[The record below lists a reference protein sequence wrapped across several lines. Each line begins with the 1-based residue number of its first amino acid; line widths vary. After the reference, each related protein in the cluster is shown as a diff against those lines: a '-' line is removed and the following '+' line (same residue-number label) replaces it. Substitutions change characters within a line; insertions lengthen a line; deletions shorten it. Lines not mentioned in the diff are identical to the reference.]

1 MWDILLIILAILS
14 FTYIVW
20 QVIKRFPRLANIKL
34 DNLPDLVA
42 KRQKDIILKN
52 RLARTSQEFLSKL
65 QDWTAPVG
73 QSINV
78 RFRLYYE
85 KLKKAE
91 IDFRRRGYKKL
102 SAVINQSQ
110 VTDERLVA
118 SKQLLN
124 QEEYKKAEDLL
135 LDILS
140 LDHHNVEA
148 YRLLAQVYRNTKEYT
163 QAKETLEYL
172 LKLTGNNNPDVY
184 YYLAD
189 IARERGD
196 LKQAEEDYL
205 RSIALARDNYLYFLS
220 LAEVYLDLEDKQRA
234 LETAQKSLSLS
245 PNNPK
250 ILDFLIKI
258 SIMMP
263 DQDLARQYLNKLAEV
278 NPENNKIHDF
288 KEQIDAL
295 D

>member
-1 MWDILLIILAILS
+1 MWDIALIILAILS
-14 FTYIVW
+14 GAYIIW
-20 QVIKRFPRLANIKL
+20 QILKRFPRLANIKV
-34 DNLPDLVA
+34 DNLPDVVA

-52 RLARTSQEFLSKL
+52 RLARTAQEFFSKL
-65 QDWTAPVG
+65 QDWLAPLG
-73 QSINV
+73 QNINTK
-78 RFRLYYE
+78 FRVYYE
-85 KLKKAE
+85 KLKNAE
-91 IDFRRRGYKKL
+91 RDLRRRGYQKL
-102 SAVINQSQ
+102 SSTVSQSQ
-110 VTDERLVA
+110 VADQRLVEA
-118 SKQLLN
+118 KQFLH
-124 QEEYKKAEDLL
+124 QEEYKKAEEVL

-148 YRLLAQVYRNTKEYT
+148 YHLLAQVYRQTKEYT

-172 LKLTGNNNPDVY
+172 LKLTGNNDPDIY

-196 LKQAEEDYL
+196 LRQAEEDYL
-205 RSIALARDNYLYFLS
+205 RSISLARDNYLYFLS
-220 LAEVYLDLEDKQRA
+220 LAEVYLDLEDKHQA

-258 SIMMP
+258 SIIMP
-263 DQDLARQYLNKLAEV
+263 DKYLARQYLNKLTEV

-288 KEQIDAL
+288 KEQIDSL